1 MAVHEK
7 PAIDFPSNADAFW
20 HGCKIVPR
28 NVLCY
33 VVFTTFIGVGALGH
47 DYGFSL
53 GWVML
58 STLLVWAGPAQVILI
73 TTLGTGA
80 GPLQA
85 ALAVCLSSIR
95 LFPMAVSLLP
105 LVRTKET
112 RLRDLL
118 WPAHLTAIT
127 FWVVS
132 LREVPFIARARR
144 LAFCN
149 GLGTTLISICLVANI
164 IGYQMA
170 AQLPPAFAAGV
181 LFLTPISFLLS
192 VASNNRN
199 AADWIALLLG
209 LALAPLIALAHT
221 GVDVMISGTLAGAVA
236 YGVDR
241 WRRASA

>member
-1 MAVHEK
+1 MHEK
-7 PAIDFPSNADAFW
+7 PAIDFLSNAHAFW

-33 VVFTTFIGVGALGH
+33 VVFTTFIGVGALAH

-53 GWVML
+53 AWVMA

-95 LFPMAVSLLP
+95 LFPMVVSLLP
-105 LVRTKET
+105 MLRTRET
-112 RLRDLL
+112 RLRDLV
-118 WPAHLTAIT
+118 WPTHLTAVT

-132 LREVPFIARARR
+132 LREVPSMARERR

-149 GLGTTLISICLVANI
+149 GLGTTLIGICLVATL
-164 IGYQMA
+164 IGYHMA
-170 AQLPPAFAAGV
+170 AQLPPAIAAGV

-199 AADWIALLLG
+199 VADWIALLLG
-209 LALAPLIALAHT
+209 LALTPLVALAHT
-221 GVDVMISGTLAGAVA
+221 GVDVLISGTLAGAVA

-241 WRRASA
+241 WRRRVA